1 MKQLAIQPF
10 VGLGWLR
17 FGQPRQETRRLL
29 NDSPASF
36 LKAASKV
43 VDEYRNIGLHLYFD
57 AEEKLEFIEA
67 FAPSNPT
74 YLDLSLLGRNAE
86 SVRSDLAA
94 LGVSCN
100 TDEAGFDCPE
110 AGFGATSDDEV
121 VVGVAVFRRGY
132 YG

>member
-1 MKQLAIQPF
+1 LKQLAIQPF

-29 NDSPASF
+29 IDSPASF

-43 VDEYRNIGLHLYFD
+43 VDEYRDIGLHLYFD
-57 AEEKLEFIEA
+57 SEDKLEFIEA

-74 YLDLSLLGRNAE
+74 FRGVPFLGRNAE

-94 LGVSCN
+94 LGVSCKS
-100 TDEAGFDCPE
+100 DEAGFDCPE
-110 AGFGATSDDEV
+110 VGVGATSDDEV
-121 VVGVAVFRRGY
+121 VVGVAVYRRGY
-132 YG
+132 NG